1 MSVFELSRVNAING
15 GETVGITSGLITADM
30 WSNAYRYYVADVSR
44 REKSEDI
51 VPKSITLIGT
61 NNTAITMDYICFV
74 VFERKIKINMLDGSL
89 VRD

>member
-61 NNTAITMDYICFV
+61 NNTTKQI
-74 VFERKIKINMLDGSL
+74 
-89 VRD
+89 

>member
-1 MSVFELSRVNAING
+1 MNELSRVNAING